1 MVAETLSGRFITL
14 EGGEGVGKSTLQMT
28 LATRLRGMDIEVV
41 TTREPGGTPLAERVR
56 KLALH
61 PPEDDAW
68 SPLAE
73 ALLMNAARSDHLDK
87 LIRPALARGKWV
99 ISDRFSDSTRVYQS
113 VKGGVSQEILLQIEA
128 SVIADTRPDI
138 TLVLDAPK
146 AATDVRRTSRGTATD
161 AFESRPDTF
170 HEAVRSAFQA
180 LAQTNPDRCHLID
193 AGQTAEQVAEAAWR
207 KIEPLFSVQ
216 SASTA

>member
-61 PPEDDAW
+61 PP
-68 SPLAE
+68 
-73 ALLMNAARSDHLDK
+73 
-87 LIRPALARGKWV
+87 V

-170 HEAVRSAFQA
+170 HEAVRSAFKA